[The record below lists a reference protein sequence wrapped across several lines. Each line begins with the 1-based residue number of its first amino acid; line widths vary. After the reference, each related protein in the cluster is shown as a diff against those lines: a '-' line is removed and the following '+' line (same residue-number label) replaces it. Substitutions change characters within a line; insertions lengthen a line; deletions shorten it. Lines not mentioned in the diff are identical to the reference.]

1 MEEMMMFLNE
11 CFLQKVNQFDALIV
25 INDDKEKLSL
35 GNELVLDIDKD
46 NVGKEAVF
54 AKLGDAKI
62 GTLSEEDSKII
73 RKFLKAGWKNVLF
86 ESRISKYDEKADEN
100 KRYSI
105 AIRIK
110 TASENKKTSSST
122 TPQKEEKGKEKE

>member
-46 NVGKEAVF
+46 NDGKEAVF

-110 TASENKKTSSST
+110 KASENKKTSSST
-122 TPQKEEKGKEKE
+122 TPQKEEKVKEEE

>member
-46 NVGKEAVF
+46 NDGKEAVF

-110 TASENKKTSSST
+110 TASGNKKTSSST

>member
-46 NVGKEAVF
+46 NDGKEAVF

-110 TASENKKTSSST
+110 KASENKKTSSST
-122 TPQKEEKGKEKE
+122 TPPKEEKVKEEE

>member
-46 NVGKEAVF
+46 NDGKEAVF

>member
-46 NVGKEAVF
+46 NDGKEAVF

-73 RKFLKAGWKNVLF
+73 RKFLKAGWKNILF

-122 TPQKEEKGKEKE
+122 TPPKEEEGKEKE